1 MMLGDTNNRF
11 SASKAVVVLAS
22 GLLVGLFLV
31 ALLSQMLA
39 RIDALDA
46 LTQMRLATTLQNLIM
61 FMLPAVAVGALSAVA
76 EPRCASCG
84 STRRR
89 RQWRWQALC

>member
-31 ALLSQMLA
+31 ALMSQMLA

-46 LTQMRLATTLQNLIM
+46 GEAGRMGSHPATMDRL
-61 FMLPAVAVGALSAVA
+61 
-76 EPRCASCG
+76 
-84 STRRR
+84 
-89 RQWRWQALC
+89 

>member
-11 SASKAVVVLAS
+11 SASRAVVVLAS

-46 LTQMRLATTLQNLIM
+46 LTQDDVRKHGKVKIV
-61 FMLPAVAVGALSAVA
+61 PVEG
-76 EPRCASCG
+76 
-84 STRRR
+84 
-89 RQWRWQALC
+89 